1 MAQWGAHGSGSRRRI
16 GERLVRRKDI
26 GAHQGEVKQGSGLKP
41 TTCVPAHRPAGGLRS
56 LTPGKAGFGLSQEGV
71 AARRRTLAG
80 AAPRGAPVGHR
91 PRTGGHRHKSN
102 AAGHTA
108 PVALHDPGRPSHHS
122 ARIPFADPAG
132 PLPPRL
138 RQAGNPVANRPS
150 RTPPARTSRL
160 PQLRKMNACPDFAPP
175 PARTGRHPASAR
187 MTIAIRA
194 ATESMVIEAD
204 LSMQTALSR
213 RRIHSNYPYNQNP
226 TWQR

>member
-56 LTPGKAGFGLSQEGV
+56 LTPGKARFGLSQEGV

-108 PVALHDPGRPSHHS
+108 PVALHDPGRPSCHS

-150 RTPPARTSRL
+150 RTPPRAYEPAPSTPQDECLSRL
-160 PQLRKMNACPDFAPP
+160 RATPRAYGPAP
-175 PARTGRHPASAR
+175 
-187 MTIAIRA
+187 
-194 ATESMVIEAD
+194 
-204 LSMQTALSR
+204 
-213 RRIHSNYPYNQNP
+213 RIG
-226 TWQR
+226 